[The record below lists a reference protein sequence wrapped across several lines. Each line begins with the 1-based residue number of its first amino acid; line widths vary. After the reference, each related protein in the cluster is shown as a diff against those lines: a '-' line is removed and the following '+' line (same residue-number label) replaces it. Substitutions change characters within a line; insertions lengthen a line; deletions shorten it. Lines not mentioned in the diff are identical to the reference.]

1 MKINPIPTIIAAAIS
16 ALLAYALYAL
26 CHAQG
31 QELLLALGG
40 FICSFLTL
48 GTCFGVRFEQGR
60 TSVNT
65 AVVGWVFFFIMLIS
79 NAIFAFVHFSAP
91 VYVITNGILLLT
103 LIGITYAIAQAKQ

>member
-1 MKINPIPTIIAAAIS
+1 MKIKTIPTILAVGIS
-16 ALLAYALYAL
+16 ALLAYGLYAL
-26 CHAQG
+26 CKTNG

-40 FICSFLTL
+40 FLCIFIALAI
-48 GTCFGVRFEQGR
+48 GVAVRFEQGR
-60 TSVNT
+60 TSANT